1 MPGAVWKLNTFGDDD
16 LGATTDTSI
25 YAKFR
30 IDLSVYRHC
39 GREPSYKCSY
49 AGIQSARAL
58 TTRFQ
63 RFTVATDYHARKT
76 WEKRCGP

>member
-39 GREPSYKCSY
+39 GREPSYKCLY
-49 AGIQSARAL
+49 ASIQSAR
-58 TTRFQ
+58 TP
-63 RFTVATDYHARKT
+63 DYPFSTIYSGNRLPRA
-76 WEKRCGP
+76 